1 MSFQISLLLFINQAK
16 NACTIKDNFD
26 DELLDEVYNNGI
38 MAVWTKANIVKL
50 LTTQHNAENAITM
63 KNIVTVKI
71 K

>member
-50 LTTQHNAENAITM
+50 LTT
-63 KNIVTVKI
+63 
-71 K
+71 